1 MEARLVHCRGRR
13 AAEKSDYGALGA
25 SWEQTVEYVG
35 RVQVPVGGGCQLRE
49 RFVVER
55 EKTTKAE
62 AAAAAAAAGIE
73 KGSNRDNAATESDT
87 AWCCRRT
94 R

>member
-1 MEARLVHCRGRR
+1 M
-13 AAEKSDYGALGA
+13 
-25 SWEQTVEYVG
+25 EYVG

-49 RFVVER
+49 MFVVER

-62 AAAAAAAAGIE
+62 AVAAAAAAAGIE

-94 R
+94 RWAARRSEELLV

>member
-1 MEARLVHCRGRR
+1 M
-13 AAEKSDYGALGA
+13 
-25 SWEQTVEYVG
+25 
-35 RVQVPVGGGCQLRE
+35 PVGGGCQLRE
-49 RFVVER
+49 RFVVEW

-62 AAAAAAAAGIE
+62 AAVAAAGIE

-94 R
+94 RWAARRSEELLV